1 MQQEMGIKITPAAAH
16 IDNIGAGFMAEQKIC
31 NKRSKHID
39 IKYHYC
45 REQVQEF
52 KNFDLNYVPTGD
64 NVSDIFT
71 KPLDAP
77 VHHKHE
83 GTKVRKYVVQRCTF
97 EDTLKVRKYESTI
110 VLSYLRR

>member
-1 MQQEMGIKITPAAAH
+1 MQQEMGIKITPGATH

-77 VHHKHE
+77 VHHKHRNS
-83 GTKVRKYVVQRCTF
+83 TMKW
-97 EDTLKVRKYESTI
+97 ESQD
-110 VLSYLRR
+110 SGAQE